1 MPKNRLIMGP
11 LQPRTISVSITT
23 YIATIVV
30 LVLWLLAAIVAVLY
44 LFFLQRKRARSAQT
58 AQRIQ
63 RTTSHINTT
72 SRSPPNDLTALPSH
86 PQRAQTSSYP
96 PSGPSSLSA
105 TTRPTAFSTVHTPP
119 NVNPVPPA
127 VPPKIENSS
136 RTATVSPTRNPVP
149 APPPIYE
156 ATQRALLANNA
167 TQAADL
173 ARLHAR
179 ALASDTTDMSTE
191 TVEPGKEVVNA
202 GYMTMLAQR
211 GVPLRDHALLGSD
224 DSADAGGETPA
235 TLSYAMHAR
244 GRGSGGWGVDP
255 GRHGGGF
262 MGRGGMTRA
271 MTFGHENGGQELG
284 RMGPQV
290 RKMSS
295 M

>member
-1 MPKNRLIMGP
+1 MGP

-30 LVLWLLAAIVAVLY
+30 LVLWLLAAMVAALY
-44 LFFLQRKRARSAQT
+44 LFFYQRKRARSAQT
-58 AQRIQ
+58 AQTAQRIQ
-63 RTTSHINTT
+63 RTTLHGNTT
-72 SRSPPNDLTALPSH
+72 SRSPPNDLTALPSY
-86 PQRAQTSSYP
+86 PQRAQTPSYP

-105 TTRPTAFSTVHTPP
+105 TTRPTAFSPVHTSP
-119 NVNPVPPA
+119 NANPVPPA
-127 VPPKIENSS
+127 VPPKIETSS
-136 RTATVSPTRNPVP
+136 RTATASPTRNPVP
-149 APPPIYE
+149 APPSIYD
-156 ATQRALLANNA
+156 ATQRALLANNP

-224 DSADAGGETPA
+224 DSADAGGGTPA

-255 GRHGGGF
+255 GRPGGRF

-271 MTFGHENGGQELG
+271 MTFGHENGDQELV